1 MIDFGDIMRIGW
13 AITGAGHL
21 LNESVDALEELA
33 ENNEITVFL
42 SNASE
47 EVLKMY
53 GLYERVEAITGGR
66 YRELATDSNQ
76 KFSFP
81 ITGRLSLG
89 KYDMLIVSPATAN
102 TVAKIVYGISDTLV
116 TNAVAQAGK
125 GGVDTLIVPVDIEEG
140 DIETVL
146 PSKLELNICK
156 DCDVCSAAEICPE
169 GAIIAKQE
177 IDLLK
182 CVGCGVCKDACPYG
196 AVTAGKIITMH
207 MRPLDIE
214 NTRKLSKMEGI
225 EIFEDP
231 EKLLSHLKSNYDL

>member
-89 KYDMLIVSPATAN
+89 KYDLLIVSPATAN
-102 TVAKIVYGISDTLV
+102 TVGLSFDY
-116 TNAVAQAGK
+116 
-125 GGVDTLIVPVDIEEG
+125 
-140 DIETVL
+140 
-146 PSKLELNICK
+146 
-156 DCDVCSAAEICPE
+156 AA
-169 GAIIAKQE
+169 AA
-177 IDLLK
+177 L
-182 CVGCGVCKDACPYG
+182 AT
-196 AVTAGKIITMH
+196 VTAT
-207 MRPLDIE
+207 
-214 NTRKLSKMEGI
+214 TRQSANVVGNSFKTL
-225 EIFEDP
+225 FF
-231 EKLLSHLKSNYDL
+231 